1 MACKDVYEDEFE
13 KLANQ
18 FEKVTDE
25 LDEKT
30 KQFKDM
36 REKMN
41 LMSLKIS
48 SYDKMI
54 QGTGFDSVLSD

>member
-1 MACKDVYEDEFE
+1 MYEDEFE